1 MRRRLIVTTALIALA
16 ALMVAGIPLGIVETR
31 RARSDELAR
40 LEREADEVAA
50 ALDDS
55 IERGEVPTAAQL
67 TKLVPPGRAVF
78 IRHRGVR
85 VRAGTVPPGP
95 VLVGHSGANQGT
107 AVTIVIS
114 SDGVDDR
121 QRDVWLLVA
130 GLIIAG
136 TAAAAGLAVLQARRL
151 TRPIDRLVATSE
163 QLGSGDFSARTGP
176 LDVPELDR
184 VGRSLDD
191 AAAQIA
197 RLVGRQREFAANV
210 SHQLRSPLTGLRLRL
225 DELAAYGEDPETRT
239 REVAA
244 AQDVTDRLERTVT
257 DLLTLARAG
266 TAGTPAAVDLA
277 RLARQHA
284 TRWGPAFA
292 RAGRTLVLD
301 ANTPVPVRVTP
312 GGVAQALDV
321 LVENGLRHGRGRVT
335 ITAASDQEGA
345 ILAVGDE
352 GPGIG
357 PGDEELVFDRD
368 VSRSGSTG
376 LGLSLARA
384 LVEADG
390 GRLLLARARP
400 PRFEIRV
407 PLQGVA
413 RAQGA

>member
-40 LEREADEVAA
+40 LEREADDVAA
-50 ALDDS
+50 TLDDRL
-55 IERGEVPTAAQL
+55 EHGEVPSPAQL
-67 TKLVPPGRAVF
+67 ATLVPPGHAVF
-78 IRHRGVR
+78 IRRGRVR
-85 VRAGTVPPGP
+85 VRAGAIPAGP
-95 VLVGHSGANQGT
+95 VLVGRSGANQGT
-107 AVTIVIS
+107 SVTIVIS

-121 QRDVWLLVA
+121 QRDVWLLIA
-130 GLIIAG
+130 GLIVAG
-136 TAAAAGLAVLQARRL
+136 TTAAAGLAVLQARRL

-163 QLGSGDFSARTGP
+163 QLGAGDFSARTGP
-176 LDVPELDR
+176 LSVPELDR

-197 RLVGRQREFAANV
+197 RLMGRQREFAANV

-277 RLARQHA
+277 RLAGQHA
-284 TRWGPAFA
+284 RRWEPAFA

-301 ANTPVPVRVTP
+301 AKAPVPVRVTP

-335 ITAASDQEGA
+335 ITAAGDHEGA
-345 ILAVGDE
+345 VLAVGDE
-352 GPGIG
+352 GPGIA
-357 PGDEELVFDRD
+357 PADEELIFERD

-390 GRLLLARARP
+390 GRLLLARASP

-413 RAQGA
+413 RDQGA